1 MAPLVSSANFD
12 VRARE
17 LLERWLRWNEAY
29 QQVTEQMFRQRENPE
44 KLHDLLDDLDR
55 LRSEVVSDTQQ
66 LLDS

>member
-1 MAPLVSSANFD
+1 MAPVLPSESFD

-17 LLERWLRWNEAY
+17 LLENWLRWNEAY
-29 QQVTEQMFRQRENPE
+29 QQVTEQMFRQRENRE

-55 LRSEVVSDTQQ
+55 LRLEVASASRQ